1 MGGGEVVRY
10 FSKFGGKG
18 VTKAVLISSI
28 TPYML
33 KTPDNPDGVPQEMF
47 DKMLGAMKE
56 DRIAFLDDFGKTFFG
71 VSLLNN
77 NISDQSLNYY
87 LNVCSK
93 HHHMLQLNVR
103 KVFHL
108 LISEVRWQ
116 QSHVPTLIIHGDK
129 DETVPIKPTA
139 LEATKVIKNNK
150 LIVYEGEPHGIWFT
164 QKERLNKDLDG
175 VFT

>member
-1 MGGGEVVRY
+1 LEQSCRPWGKYDYDTLASDLNELIIELKLSDVALVGFSMGGGEVVRY

-33 KTPDNPDGVPQEMF
+33 KTPDNPDGVPQETF

-56 DRIAFLDDFGKTFFG
+56 DRIAFLDDFGETFFG

-87 LNVCSK
+87 LNVCS
-93 HHHMLQLNVR
+93 
-103 KVFHL
+103 
-108 LISEVRWQ
+108 
-116 QSHVPTLIIHGDK
+116 
-129 DETVPIKPTA
+129 A
-139 LEATKVIKNNK
+139 
-150 LIVYEGEPHGIWFT
+150 
-164 QKERLNKDLDG
+164 G
-175 VFT
+175 VSAGYN